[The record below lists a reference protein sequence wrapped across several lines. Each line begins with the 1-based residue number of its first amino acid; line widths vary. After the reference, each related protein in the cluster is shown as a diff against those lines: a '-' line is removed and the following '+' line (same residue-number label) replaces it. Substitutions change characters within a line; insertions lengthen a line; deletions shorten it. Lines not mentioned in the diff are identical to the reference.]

1 MDYNA
6 QDVAEYEEFRRE
18 AVRRGILFAVCL
30 DTHHRSVSAQPEAR
44 SSRTF
49 VQAKKEAENPASP
62 NKRKLLVAARIGL
75 KK

>member
-1 MDYNA
+1 MLRRAPTRMDYNA

-18 AVRRGILFAVCL
+18 K
-30 DTHHRSVSAQPEAR
+30 
-44 SSRTF
+44 
-49 VQAKKEAENPASP
+49 AKQEAEVSSSP